1 MRSRRRR
8 IICHLVTLALI
19 FLADRCMKLTS
30 RKTTCSLFASLTG
43 AGVVFKRSIYRIHSK
58 FIFSSSRTDAV
69 YGMMMH
75 TVWDPTRVIDFTPG
89 CGSLAI
95 ECIRRRK
102 SVLLVCRSLRHKKT
116 LCKMIKER
124 LAKLT
129 RERTDSRFFR
139 HMPGSVDP
147 SSPVTRDSEV
157 AVVAAEGQANE
168 ETSLDGEGHVSSDG
182 NETD

>member
-1 MRSRRRR
+1 MYEADIEKDHMLPVCFFDRSRCCFQAVNLQNSFQIYFF
-8 IICHLVTLALI
+8 IIQ
-19 FLADRCMKLTS
+19 DGR
-30 RKTTCSLFASLTG
+30 
-43 AGVVFKRSIYRIHSK
+43 
-58 FIFSSSRTDAV
+58 V